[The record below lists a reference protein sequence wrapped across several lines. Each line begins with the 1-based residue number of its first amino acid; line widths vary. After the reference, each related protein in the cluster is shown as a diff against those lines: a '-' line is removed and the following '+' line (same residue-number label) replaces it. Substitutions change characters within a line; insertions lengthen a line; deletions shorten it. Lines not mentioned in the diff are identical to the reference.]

1 MDYGF
6 DLETL
11 CGFVSDEIFAFLSS
25 TDNMDDGLT
34 SNVDDPSTCHASM
47 DDVHIDAL
55 LLACSQQFE
64 EAIEPETKHQK
75 FDTNLKTATKK
86 RIFGVPKTEK
96 EVAEARLGAVP
107 AKTLADN
114 SYCIGVWREWR
125 DHRVTVYG
133 DKMPTIEQLSPS
145 ELAANLLSFI
155 FEGRKKNGE
164 EFPPKTL
171 HHIVSGIQRHV

>member
-1 MDYGF
+1 MDYSF

-11 CGFVSDEIFAFLSS
+11 RGFVSDEIFVFLSS
-25 TDNMDDGLT
+25 INNVDNGPI
-34 SNVDDPSTCHASM
+34 SNVDDPSTGHTSM
-47 DDVHIDAL
+47 DAL
-55 LLACSQQFE
+55 LLVCSQQFE
-64 EAIEPETKHQK
+64 EAIEPKTKRQK
-75 FDTNLKTATKK
+75 FDTSLKTATKK
-86 RIFGVPKTEK
+86 HIFGVPKTEK